1 MMQHSP
7 QSSADHARH
16 AETPG
21 TPPLIGI
28 TPNLDEREAR
38 VRRAYID
45 CITRAGGLPI
55 ILAPA
60 DIPNDAALERM
71 VRAWVEMCEGFVF
84 TGGDDPSMEPFGE
97 PTHPKAKPIDPLRQ
111 RVETCLLRHLDQSC
125 PETPVLGVCLG
136 MQMMGLISGGTLNQH
151 MPDDTPTHADHW
163 SDRPHPI
170 RAAAPDLPADR
181 RLEGV
186 VTSHHRQALRS
197 VGPLRVLSRSEDG
210 VIEAVDHP
218 ARRFWIG
225 VQWHPERSGD
235 GALGQG
241 LFDELVRACLAAR
254 DDAGKR

>member
-1 MMQHSP
+1 MMQKNP
-7 QSSADHARH
+7 QTSAKHPQIPANR
-16 AETPG
+16 PR
-21 TPPLIGI
+21 IGI
-28 TPNLDEREAR
+28 TPNLDERDLR

-45 CITRAGGLPI
+45 CITRAGGLPF

-60 DIPNDAALERM
+60 RDMDDAALEQM
-71 VRAWVEMCEGFVF
+71 VQSWVELCEGFVF

-97 PTHPKAKPIDPLRQ
+97 PTHPKATPIDPLRQ
-111 RVETCLLRHLDQSC
+111 RVETVLLRYLDRAC

-136 MQMMGLISGGTLNQH
+136 MQMMGLVSGGTLNQH
-151 MPDDTPTHADHW
+151 MPDDTPSHAAHW
-163 SDRPHPI
+163 SDRAHAI
-170 RAAAPDLPADR
+170 RAASGDIPADR

-186 VTSHHRQALRS
+186 VTSHHRQALRTA
-197 VGPLRVLSRSEDG
+197 GQLRVLSVAEDG

-241 LFDELVRACLAAR
+241 LFDELVRACLAGR
-254 DDAGKR
+254 ESGGKR